1 MDWLLDPFAL
11 GIQQRA
17 LVAGS
22 LAAIVFAVVGTWV
35 VIRGMT
41 FLGDALVHGV
51 IPGIALAVLFDFN
64 VLIGAA
70 IAALVMVAGINFV
83 HRQTEFSED
92 TGIGLLFAG
101 MLALG
106 VILISTTDDGS
117 GTLNAILFGNALG
130 VSTADIAVLGVV
142 VALAVGGTMFLYRR
156 LLVLAF
162 NEQKAELFGLKPR
175 LTHGILLVL
184 ITLSIVGSFRTVG
197 TLLVFGLLVGPPA
210 TAALLVR
217 RVPTMM
223 ITAGAIGILSVV
235 SGLVISYHARTSGSA
250 TMALIPIVLFFVVL
264 GSKSLRQGLRTKKSE
279 IRTQETEHR
288 KAIDQAS
295 T

>member
-51 IPGIALAVLFDFN
+51 IPGIALAVLFGFN
-64 VLIGAA
+64 VLVGAA

-130 VSTADIAVLGVV
+130 VSTADIVVLGVV
-142 VALAVGGTMFLYRR
+142 VALTIGGTMVLYRR

-175 LTHGILLVL
+175 LTHAILLGL

-223 ITAGAIGILSVV
+223 ITAGAIGIFSVV
-235 SGLVISYHARTSGSA
+235 SGLIISYHARTSGSA
-250 TMALIPIVLFFVVL
+250 TMALIPIVMFFAVL
-264 GSKSLRQGLRTKKSE
+264 GTKSVRRGTS
-279 IRTQETEHR
+279 
-288 KAIDQAS
+288 A
-295 T
+295 

>member
-22 LAAIVFAVVGTWV
+22 VAAIVFAVVGTWV

-51 IPGIALAVLFDFN
+51 IPGIALAVMFDFN
-64 VLIGAA
+64 LLLGALA
-70 IAALVMVAGINFV
+70 AALVMVFGINFV

-106 VILISTTDDGS
+106 VILISTTDGANQ
-117 GTLNAILFGNALG
+117 TLTAILFGNALG
-130 VSTADIAVLGVV
+130 VTRADIAVLVAVAVMAVV
-142 VALAVGGTMFLYRR
+142 GTTLMYRR
-156 LLVLAF
+156 FLVLSF
-162 NEQKAELFGLKPR
+162 NEQKADLFGLKPR
-175 LTHGILLVL
+175 ATHAILLVM
-184 ITLSIVGSFRTVG
+184 ITLSIVGSFQTVG
-197 TLLVFGLLVGPPA
+197 TLLVFGLMVGPPA

-217 RVPTMM
+217 RVPAMM
-223 ITAGAIGILSVV
+223 LTAGVIGILSVAG
-235 SGLVISYHARTSGSA
+235 GLIISYHAGTSGSA
-250 TMALIPIVLFFVVL
+250 TMALIPIILFFIVL
-264 GSKSLRQGLRTKKSE
+264 TAKSLKHRSPE
-279 IRTQETEHR
+279 QESDH
-288 KAIDQAS
+288 AS
-295 T
+295 APAQSSAS

>member
-1 MDWLLDPFAL
+1 MDWLIDPFAL

-17 LVAGS
+17 LLAGS

-83 HRQTEFSED
+83 HHQTEFSED

-142 VALAVGGTMFLYRR
+142 VAVTIGGTMLLYRR

-162 NEQKAELFGLKPR
+162 NEQKAALFGLKPR
-175 LTHGILLVL
+175 LTHAILLVL

-223 ITAGAIGILSVV
+223 ATAGAIGILSVV
-235 SGLVISYHARTSGSA
+235 GGLIISYHARTSGSA
-250 TMALIPIVLFFVVL
+250 TMALIPIVLFFIVL
-264 GSKSLRQGLRTKKSE
+264 GVKSLGRDATGHQSE
-279 IRTQETEHR
+279 RGHQSAEHR
-288 KAIDQAS
+288 EASDQAP

>member
-1 MDWLLDPFAL
+1 MDWLLEPFSLAF
-11 GIQQRA
+11 QQRA
-17 LVAGS
+17 LIAGS

-41 FLGDALVHGV
+41 FLGDALIHGV

-64 VLIGAA
+64 VLIGAIA
-70 IAALVMVAGINFV
+70 AALVMVAGINFV

-106 VILISTTDDGS
+106 VILISTTEGAS

-130 VSTADIAVLGVV
+130 VSSSDIAVLAV
-142 VALAVGGTMFLYRR
+142 VAVATIGGTTLLYRR

-162 NEQKAELFGLKPR
+162 NDLKAELFGLKPR
-175 LTHGILLVL
+175 VTHAILLVL
-184 ITLSIVGSFRTVG
+184 ITLSIVGSFQTVG
-197 TLLVFGLLVGPPA
+197 TLLVFGLMVGPPA

-223 ITAGAIGILSVV
+223 LTAGAIGILSVLG
-235 SGLVISYHARTSGSA
+235 GLIISYHLGTSGSA
-250 TMALIPIVLFFVVL
+250 TMALIPIVLFFIVL
-264 GSKSLRQGLRTKKSE
+264 ATKSL
-279 IRTQETEHR
+279 TQELRAHNKQTR
-288 KAIDQAS
+288 PTKDRVS
-295 T
+295 S

>member
-17 LVAGS
+17 LIAGS

-64 VLIGAA
+64 LLIGAVG
-70 IAALVMVAGINFV
+70 AALVMVVGINFV

-106 VILISTTDDGS
+106 VILISTTAGAS
-117 GTLNAILFGNALG
+117 GTLTAILFGNALG
-130 VSTADIAVLGVV
+130 VTAADIAVLAL
-142 VALAVGGTMFLYRR
+142 VAVMAVGGTTLLYRR

-162 NEQKAELFGLKPR
+162 NEQKAELFGLRPR
-175 LTHGILLVL
+175 ATHAVLLVL
-184 ITLSIVGSFRTVG
+184 ITLSIVGSFQTVG
-197 TLLVFGLLVGPPA
+197 TLLVFGLMVGPPA
-210 TAALLVR
+210 TAALVVR

-223 ITAGAIGILSVV
+223 ATAGAIGIVSVAG
-235 SGLVISYHARTSGSA
+235 GLIISYHAGTSGSA
-250 TMALIPIVLFFVVL
+250 TMALIPIALFFVVL
-264 GSKSLRQGLRTKKSE
+264 GAKSLKQEFKSRNSERTPTGVRS
-279 IRTQETEHR
+279 
-288 KAIDQAS
+288 
-295 T
+295 

>member
-1 MDWLLDPFAL
+1 MDWLIDPFAL

-17 LVAGS
+17 LLAGS

-83 HRQTEFSED
+83 HHQTEFSED

-142 VALAVGGTMFLYRR
+142 VAVTIGGTMLLYRR

-162 NEQKAELFGLKPR
+162 NEQKAALFGLKPR
-175 LTHGILLVL
+175 LTHAILLVL

-223 ITAGAIGILSVV
+223 ATAGAIGILSVV
-235 SGLVISYHARTSGSA
+235 GGLIISYHARTSGSA
-250 TMALIPIVLFFVVL
+250 TMALIPIVLFFIVL
-264 GSKSLRQGLRTKKSE
+264 GVKSLGRDATGHRSE
-279 IRTQETEHR
+279 RGHQSAEHR
-288 KAIDQAS
+288 EASDQAP

>member
-51 IPGIALAVLFDFN
+51 IPGIALAVLFGFN
-64 VLIGAA
+64 VLVGAA

-142 VALAVGGTMFLYRR
+142 AALTIGGTMLLYRR

-175 LTHGILLVL
+175 LTHAILLVL

-235 SGLVISYHARTSGSA
+235 SGLIISYHARTSGSA

-264 GSKSLRQGLRTKKSE
+264 GTKSVSRSVR
-279 IRTQETEHR
+279 R
-288 KAIDQAS
+288 DAS
-295 T
+295 A